1 MDVSKLRFNERMYP
15 KKGWR
20 QPMPEVESAQVNTK
34 EPVPEGESA
43 QENTKEPRLGF
54 IILVHKDVPAAVQ
67 LLETIY
73 R

>member
-1 MDVSKLRFNERMYP
+1 MDVSKLRFNDRMYP

-20 QPMPEVESAQVNTK
+20 QPATEVESAQV
-34 EPVPEGESA
+34 
-43 QENTKEPRLGF
+43 NTKEPRLGF

-73 R
+73 RSVQVFGQVKI

>member
-1 MDVSKLRFNERMYP
+1 
-15 KKGWR
+15 
-20 QPMPEVESAQVNTK
+20 MPEVESAQVNTK

>member
-15 KKGWR
+15 TKGGR
-20 QPMPEVESAQVNTK
+20 QPMSEVESAQVNTK
-34 EPVPEGESA
+34 EPVPEVKI
-43 QENTKEPRLGF
+43 NTKEPRLGF